1 MKPSKHFE
9 IGERREEEMGT
20 QGGGERVQGT
30 RHACMEFSQWNSGI
44 LLMYVNTKIK
54 FYERI

>member
-30 RHACMEFSQWNSGI
+30 RHACMEFSQ
-44 LLMYVNTKIK
+44 
-54 FYERI
+54 